1 MSKNALSNEVYHF
14 ILDQIFSCQLKPGE
28 KIAEVTIAEQFGIS
42 RTPIREAL
50 RLLSNDGLIDLVP
63 NRYAAVA
70 QFTDQQIQEIGTIRI
85 SLDVLALRLAML
97 NGSRREMLELRDI
110 AQSCFAAYQNQDG
123 RLRRRFDADF
133 HTKLSQISG
142 NELLCKMQN
151 ELYLRIQFI
160 LLHQSQPEEEEE
172 KHLLQ
177 HFEIVDAMLQGDQQ
191 KALSVIL
198 DHLLVFYHLEDTY
211 PKDFFLLSPALK

>member
-1 MSKNALSNEVYHF
+1 MSKNALSNEVYQF

-28 KIAEVTIAEQFGIS
+28 KIAEATIAEQFGIS

-50 RLLSNDGLIDLVP
+50 RALSNDGLIDLVP

-70 QFTDQQIQEIGTIRI
+70 QFSDKQIQEIGTIRI
-85 SLDVLALRLAML
+85 SLDVLALRLALL
-97 NGSRREMLELRDI
+97 NGSRRDMLRLREV
-110 AQSCFAAYQNQDG
+110 AQQCFDAYQNHDG
-123 RLRRRFDADF
+123 VLRRRYDADF
-133 HTKLSQISG
+133 HTMLSQISG

-160 LLHQSQPEEEEE
+160 LLHQDTLEEDEE

-177 HFEIVDAMLQGDQQ
+177 HFEIADAMLHDDEET
-191 KALSVIL
+191 ALSIIL
-198 DHLLVFYHLEDTY
+198 DHLLVFYHLEEIY
-211 PKDFFLLSPALK
+211 PKDFFLVPQAH